1 MVIIQ
6 ALFLILF
13 AFCFITQLVYWLLC
27 GTMLGLLQVS
37 AHDCSP
43 IANMIFIMKN
53 FFTNLFIPCNECQTN
68 YEEYLSLHPIS
79 SILTREEM
87 VQWVFDFHNSVRASK
102 NLGVLSFDYTY
113 LIYNNHN
120 TNSELYRTL
129 NVVGDECVNC

>member
-1 MVIIQ
+1 MSYNFHPKVFSSH
-6 ALFLILF
+6 LWNILYF
-13 AFCFITQLVYWLLC
+13 NAFSMTESNRVK
-27 GTMLGLLQVS
+27 V
-37 AHDCSP
+37 
-43 IANMIFIMKN
+43 KN

-79 SILTREEM
+79 SLYTREEM

-120 TNSELYRTL
+120 ANSELYRTL
-129 NVVGDECVNC
+129 NVENDECMNC